1 MARIAVV
8 FPGQGSQYVGM
19 GKAFCDASPQAREI
33 LAQAEAASGLPLGK
47 LCFEGPLDELTL
59 TVNLQ
64 PAVVAVDLV
73 CWQALAQA
81 GIAPVAV
88 AGHSLG
94 EYPALVAAGALTVAD
109 CLGLVSLRGRLMDR
123 DAHANPGAMSAIMGL
138 TPAQVAELCAE
149 AGGVV
154 QPANY
159 NTPAQTVITGAAEA
173 VAKAA
178 ALAKERGAK
187 AIPLKV
193 SGAWHSPLMAQ
204 AGQEMRA
211 ALADMSFA
219 PLTRAHAPNTI
230 GQPTNDAQAAK
241 AELMNQLTSPVRWV
255 QTIEALLAQGVD
267 AFIEAGPKNVLS
279 GLIKKTAPEG
289 VKVLNVEDP
298 ASLQAALAVIAGL
311 A

>member
-1 MARIAVV
+1 
-8 FPGQGSQYVGM
+8 M
-19 GKAFCDASPQAREI
+19 GKAFCDASAQAREI
-33 LAQAEAASGLPLGK
+33 FVQAEAASGLPLGK

-81 GIAPVAV
+81 GVAPVAV

-94 EYPALVAAGALTVAD
+94 EYPALVAAGALSPAE
-109 CLGLVSLRGRLMDR
+109 CLKLVSLRGRLMDR
-123 DAHANPGAMSAIMGL
+123 DAKANPGAMSAIMGL
-138 TPAQVAELCAE
+138 SPEQVAQLCAD

-159 NTPAQTVITGAAEA
+159 NTPAQTVITGASEA
-173 VAKAA
+173 VAAAA

-193 SGAWHSPLMAQ
+193 SGAWHSPLMAK
-204 AGQEMRA
+204 AGQEMRE
-211 ALADMSFA
+211 ALAAVAFS
-219 PLTRAHAPNTI
+219 PLARAHVPNTT
-230 GQPTNDAQAAK
+230 GQPTEDAQAAK
-241 AELMNQLTSPVRWV
+241 TELMNQLTSPVRWV

-267 AFIEAGPKNVLS
+267 AFIEAGPKNVLT

-289 VKVLNVEDP
+289 VQVFNVEDP
-298 ASLQAALAVIAGL
+298 ASLEAALAAIAGL

>member
-1 MARIAVV
+1 MAKIAVV

-19 GKAFCDASPQAREI
+19 GQAFCQASAQAREI
-33 LAQAEAASGLPLGK
+33 FAQAEAVSGLDMER
-47 LCFEGPLDELTL
+47 LCFAGPLEELTL

-64 PAVVAVDLV
+64 PAVVAVDLA
-73 CWQALAQA
+73 CWQALAAA
-81 GIAPVAV
+81 GVEPVAV

-94 EYPALVAAGALTVAD
+94 EYPALVAAGALSAAD
-109 CLGLVSLRGRLMDR
+109 CLKLVSQRGRLMDR
-123 DAHANPGAMSAIMGL
+123 DAKANPGAMSAIMGL
-138 TPAQVAELCAE
+138 APEQVAAICAE

-173 VAKAA
+173 VAKAS

-193 SGAWHSPLMAQ
+193 SGAWHSPLMQKAGEDMRQ
-204 AGQEMRA
+204 ALMAVEFKP
-211 ALADMSFA
+211 LA
-219 PLTRAHAPNTI
+219 RAHLCNTT
-230 GQPTNDAQAAK
+230 GQPAADHQAAK

-255 QTIEALLAQGVD
+255 QTVEALLAMGVD
-267 AFIEAGPKNVLS
+267 AFIEAGPKNVLA

-298 ASLQAALAVIAGL
+298 ASLEAALAAL